1 MKLILLFVALIAGM
15 VAPLQAGLNG
25 KMGRAIGDPFYA
37 ALISFAVGTLGLFC
51 YALFTKVNFSSIRY
65 AANIHWTV
73 WSAGLLG
80 AFYVTAIIILTPK
93 LGSALSFGLI
103 IAGQLMMALFLDHFG
118 LLGVPVQPFGWQ
130 RLLGIALVMA
140 GVIVIKKY

>member
-1 MKLILLFVALIAGM
+1 MKLILIFITLAAGT

-51 YALFTKVNFSSIRY
+51 YALITRVEFANIRH

-73 WSAGLLG
+73 WTAGLLG
-80 AFYVTAIIILTPK
+80 AFYVTAILILTPK
-93 LGSALSFGLI
+93 LGSALTFGLI
-103 IAGQLMMALFLDHFG
+103 VAGQLGMALFLDHFG
-118 LLGVPVQPFGWQ
+118 LLGLPVQVLSWQ
-130 RLLGIALVMA
+130 RLLGISLITA
-140 GVIVIKKY
+140 GVILIRKY

>member
-1 MKLILLFVALIAGM
+1 LAAGT

-51 YALFTKVNFSSIRY
+51 YALITRVEFANIRH

-73 WSAGLLG
+73 WTAGLLG
-80 AFYVTAIIILTPK
+80 AFYVTAILILTPK
-93 LGSALSFGLI
+93 LGSALTFGLI
-103 IAGQLMMALFLDHFG
+103 VAGQLGMALFLDHFG
-118 LLGVPVQPFGWQ
+118 LLGLPVQVLSWQ
-130 RLLGIALVMA
+130 RLLGISLITA
-140 GVIVIKKY
+140 GVILIRKY

>member
-1 MKLILLFVALIAGM
+1 MELILMFITLAAGT

-51 YALFTKVNFSSIRY
+51 YALITRVEFANIRH

-73 WSAGLLG
+73 WTAGLLG
-80 AFYVTAIIILTPK
+80 AFYVTAILILTPK
-93 LGSALSFGLI
+93 LGSALTFGLI
-103 IAGQLMMALFLDHFG
+103 VAGQLGMALFLDHFG
-118 LLGVPVQPFGWQ
+118 LLGLPVQVLSWQ
-130 RLLGIALVMA
+130 RLLGISLITA
-140 GVIVIKKY
+140 GVILIRKY

>member
-25 KMGRAIGDPFYA
+25 KMGRAIVDPFYA

>member
-1 MKLILLFVALIAGM
+1 MKLILLFITLAAGM

-51 YALFTKVNFSSIRY
+51 YALITRVEFANIRH

-80 AFYVTAIIILTPK
+80 AFYVTAILILTPK
-93 LGSALSFGLI
+93 LGAALTFSLI
-103 IAGQLMMALFLDHFG
+103 VAGQLVMAMFLDHFG
-118 LLGVPVQPFGWQ
+118 LLGVPLQALSWQ
-130 RLLGIALVMA
+130 RLFGIVLITA
-140 GVIVIKKY
+140 GVFLIRKY